1 MGSNPKSSAR
11 AKRPPRTYPSSG
23 VYGTYPSSGMYVVGW
38 LHARS
43 NQPHPSEI
51 SDGLVGNSSC
61 PINGAML
68 ENLSRVVGPLSLGTL
83 PVCEHYVCE
92 REPNCTYP
100 SSGMYG
106 VHTRVRVYTRSPVH
120 TPFGYV
126 RRTPIGNFRWAGR
139 EFQLSHQRGGV
150 GKPEPRGRTL
160 KSRDTPRLRTLLLRT
175 RAKLYIPCS
184 GMYGVHNRVRVC
196 TRSPVH
202 T

>member
-1 MGSNPKSSAR
+1 VGPNPKSSAR

-100 SSGMYG
+100 
-106 VHTRVRVYTRSPVH
+106 
-120 TPFGYV
+120 
-126 RRTPIGNFRWAGR
+126 
-139 EFQLSHQRGGV
+139 
-150 GKPEPRGRTL
+150 
-160 KSRDTPRLRTLLLRT
+160 
-175 RAKLYIPCS
+175 
-184 GMYGVHNRVRVC
+184 VRVC
-196 TRSPVH
+196 TAYIPEFGYIRAPLYIPRSGMYAVH
-202 T
+202 PSEISDGLVGNSSCPINGAALENLSRVVGP